1 MWFTHPGGLKFDY
14 IVKESLLLSLV
25 ASSLSLGVKYLF
37 FFLRGVGVVDRI
49 ESFLLMVGQQAV
61 SCDSGV
67 FIERR

>member
-37 FFLRGVGVVDRI
+37 FLQGVGVVDRI
-49 ESFLLMVGQQAV
+49 ESFLLMVVQQAV